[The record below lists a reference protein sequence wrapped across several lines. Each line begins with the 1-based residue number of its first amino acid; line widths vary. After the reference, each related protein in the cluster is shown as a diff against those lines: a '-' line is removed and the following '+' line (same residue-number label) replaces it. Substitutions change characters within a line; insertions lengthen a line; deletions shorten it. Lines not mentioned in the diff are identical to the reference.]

1 MKLGNN
7 IIIFPEGSRGEPGKM
22 QRFRK
27 GAIKFSMGLSVPILP
42 AVIVGAEKAW
52 PKGETWMQSVPI
64 TVKIL
69 PQINPIDLE
78 GLSESAYNKTLS
90 TETKKLEN
98 KIVKALKDLEE
109 NTSSE

>member
-1 MKLGNN
+1 
-7 IIIFPEGSRGEPGKM
+7 M

-98 KIVKALKDLEE
+98 KIIKTLKEIEE
-109 NTSSE
+109 NASSE

>member
-1 MKLGNN
+1 
-7 IIIFPEGSRGEPGKM
+7 
-22 QRFRK
+22 
-27 GAIKFSMGLSVPILP
+27 
-42 AVIVGAEKAW
+42 
-52 PKGETWMQSVPI
+52 MQSVPI

-78 GLSESAYNKTLS
+78 GLSASGYNKTLS

-98 KIVKALKDLEE
+98 KIVKALKELEE

>member
-78 GLSESAYNKTLS
+78 GLSASAYNKTLS

-98 KIVKALKDLEE
+98 KIVKALKELEE
-109 NTSSE
+109 NTNSE

>member
-1 MKLGNN
+1 
-7 IIIFPEGSRGEPGKM
+7 
-22 QRFRK
+22 
-27 GAIKFSMGLSVPILP
+27 
-42 AVIVGAEKAW
+42 
-52 PKGETWMQSVPI
+52 MQSVPI

-98 KIVKALKDLEE
+98 KIVKALKELEE